1 MARYFLTLP
10 DPALARGTEP
20 LLSFSANSAE
30 GLAEQLEAALRT
42 PVLFE
47 RWRAMQPDP
56 EAVDPALGEVDRD
69 ARVEGKQRSLAI
81 DLEVETSL
89 TGTIVRTRLRWL
101 AGSHWQ
107 LRDVRN

>member
-10 DPALARGTEP
+10 DPAAARGTESE
-20 LLSFSANSAE
+20 LSFSANSAE

-42 PVLFE
+42 PALFE

-56 EAVDPALGEVDRD
+56 EAIDPLLGEVDPG
-69 ARVEGKQRSLAI
+69 ARVEGKQSSLAI
-81 DLEVETSL
+81 DLEVNTRL
-89 TGTIVRTRLRWL
+89 TGTVLRTRLRWL